1 MFSSPT
7 STIESHN
14 YDFEKAENAAKWKGV
29 FVNSLRKVLEQVH
42 SSLTARDDALEY
54 VESLILRLLG
64 MLCARPPPHTT
75 QDVEERVR
83 RTFPTPIDRWALTDA
98 KEAIEK
104 GKKKSPLVLPVD
116 RVHHLLQK
124 EVLQY
129 KLDSQVSFY
138 IVAVLEYISADILKL
153 AGNYVK
159 NIRHVEI
166 TCQDIRVAMC
176 ADKVLMDMFHQDE
189 EGGSSTVI
197 IDESEGIQPRT
208 SLTYEEVVK
217 DLIHDEKQY
226 LRDLHMIIKVFR
238 EEIAKLTSNPK
249 DLEDMFSN
257 IMDIYEL
264 TITLLGSLEDM
275 MEISEEKQLPAVG
288 SCFEELAEAAEFDV
302 YGKYAKDMMS
312 SKSREALHRLLSR
325 PEVSETLHTAG
336 QGFCEAVKYY
346 LPKLLLGPVW
356 HCFLYFDYMKMLN
369 KLTPM
374 VEDKESLEQV
384 EGLLRPLQM
393 ELSSL
398 MAKRDTNVR
407 MHSRVRRQIAIEKTN
422 ELQRSIDGWEGK
434 DIGQCCNEFIR
445 EDILGKLSSGK
456 KLTERRAFLF
466 DGLMILCKPN
476 SKRTS
481 VSVTAQQTT
490 AEFRLKERFFIR
502 KVYITDKEDT
512 EDLKNAF
519 EISPRVQPS
528 VILVAK
534 SPEDKNNWMADLIML
549 NTKSMLD
556 RLLDSILLDEEK
568 KHPLKLPPPHL
579 YKFAE
584 ADSKDNIVLDETEGS
599 GVPLIKGATLYKLI
613 ERLTYHIYADPMF
626 VRTFLTTY
634 RSFCSPQE
642 LLDLLVERFN
652 IPEPQLF
659 YDDVKETSE
668 SDKTIKNSQREDWK
682 RFRKEYCQP
691 VQFRVLNVLR
701 HWVDHHFYD
710 FERDVTLLEKLHHFL
725 DTVNGKSMRKW
736 VDSVLKI
743 VQRKCDSNETQREI
757 TFAFD
762 RSPPPIEWHIRCPEE
777 EWNILTLHPIEIA
790 RQLTLLEF
798 ELYRAVKPS
807 ELVGSVWTKKDKEK
821 TSPNLLKM
829 IKHTTNF
836 TRWLEKNIIDAENLE
851 ERIAIVSRIIEV
863 MMVLQELNN
872 FNGVLAVVSA
882 MGSAGVFRLKFT
894 FQALSARLDK
904 ALEEARELNAGHFKK
919 YQQKLRS
926 INPPCVPFFGMYL
939 TNILFIE
946 EGNPDYLPNSP
957 RLINFSKRRKVAE
970 ITGEIQQYQNQP
982 YCFSVEFKI
991 RHFLENLCP
1000 FENQTDA
1007 EIGNYLFN
1015 KSLEIEPRMCK
1026 QPPRFPRKWPDLNLK
1041 SPGTKPKNLPG
1052 RSHPPLPLPS
1062 IERHKSPSTMR
1073 LQEDQEPETPKT
1085 PHTPPHRTIPELI
1098 DNTVFMPVMIGGLG
1112 SGNQSPGCQVS
1123 VCSTTPSP
1131 GTSPSPA
1138 HPPSLP
1144 PPPPPPIKSI
1154 EVTRLPPSKITR
1166 SAVAPPLPPR
1176 RKRENS
1182 TGEST
1187 PDVPP
1192 RDQSPPPLPPRSN
1205 PSHLQRRNSALDM
1218 AQNDGQSTV
1227 PRRHMSINGPPFVS
1241 TVPRP
1246 VHKPFP
1252 INHQLPAMP
1261 SPTFHGGQAVANQ
1274 GLDALSH
1281 GPGFVPAYGQLAFGS
1296 HNLQATQTAVLGT
1309 RNLSQACRNSTAFNF
1324 NISKPGMGAASAAAG
1339 TTAAA
1344 TTITQHS
1351 TAVVD
1356 TLVTTT
1362 VPSLTT
1368 LTTVPTTTQ
1377 MPTSQNLEHTI
1388 KSLENVLENLELND
1402 TNSPTR
1408 KPSQNYTV
1416 KPNFSKSDRHHQKS
1430 INPYGKNENSP
1441 KLLPENVGVPYPQ
1454 VEISHRLSSDSH
1466 RVSREVKSPKLQPE
1480 EEDIHLNC
1488 ILTTP
1493 ELPPKVNLGK
1503 KSSVFTRG
1511 GGDTLFHFDPQ
1522 RIHRVHSTSQDGN
1535 S

>member
-1 MFSSPT
+1 MFSSP
-7 STIESHN
+7 SSAIESHN
-14 YDFEKAENAAKWKGV
+14 YDFEKEENAAKWKGV

-42 SSLTARDDALEY
+42 SSLTARDDALDY

-116 RVHHLLQK
+116 RIHHLLQK

-189 EGGSSTVI
+189 EGGSSTAI
-197 IDESEGIQPRT
+197 LDESDGIQPRT

-217 DLIHDEKQY
+217 DLIRDEKQY

-238 EEIAKLTSNPK
+238 EEIAKLTSDPK

-275 MEISEEKQLPAVG
+275 VEISEEKQVPAVG

-312 SKSREALHRLLSR
+312 SKSREALSRLLSR
-325 PEVSETLHTAG
+325 PEVSDTLQTAG
-336 QGFCEAVKYY
+336 QGFREAVKYY

-356 HCFLYFDYMKMLN
+356 HCFLYFDYIKRLN
-369 KLTPM
+369 KLTPIN
-374 VEDKESLEQV
+374 EDKESLEQV

-393 ELSSL
+393 ELTFL
-398 MAKRDTNVR
+398 IGTVTKRDTGVR
-407 MHSRVRRQIAIEKTN
+407 MHGRGRRQNAMKKKY

-445 EDILGKLSSGK
+445 EDVLGKLSSGRR
-456 KLTERRAFLF
+456 LTERRAFLF

-481 VSVTAQQTT
+481 VSVGTQQTSV
-490 AEFRLKERFFIR
+490 EFKLKERFFIR

-519 EISPRVQPS
+519 EICPRVQPS

-534 SPEDKNNWMADLIML
+534 SPEDKSNWMADLIML

-568 KHPLKLPPPHL
+568 KHPLKLPPPHQ

-584 ADSKDNIVLDETEGS
+584 ADSKDNIVLEETEGS
-599 GVPLIKGATLYKLI
+599 GVPLIKGATLYKLV

-659 YDDVKETSE
+659 YDENKESSE

-710 FERDVTLLEKLHHFL
+710 FERDPNLLEKLHQFL

-743 VQRKCDSNETQREI
+743 VQRKTDSNETQREI

-762 RSPPPIEWHIRCPEE
+762 RSPPPIEWHIKCSEE

-821 TSPNLLKM
+821 TSPNLLKI

-836 TRWLEKNIIDAENLE
+836 TRWLEKNIIETENLE
-851 ERIAIVSRIIEV
+851 ERTAVVSRIIEI
-863 MMVLQELNN
+863 MIVLQELNN

-882 MGSAGVFRLKFT
+882 MGSASVFRLKYT
-894 FQALSARLDK
+894 FQGISARLDK
-904 ALEEARELNAGHFKK
+904 ALEEARELNIDHFKK

-926 INPPCVPFFGMYL
+926 INPPCVPFFD
-939 TNILFIE
+939 ILV
-946 EGNPDYLPNSP
+946 NHS
-957 RLINFSKRRKVAE
+957 S
-970 ITGEIQQYQNQP
+970 
-982 YCFSVEFKI
+982 
-991 RHFLENLCP
+991 
-1000 FENQTDA
+1000 
-1007 EIGNYLFN
+1007 
-1015 KSLEIEPRMCK
+1015 
-1026 QPPRFPRKWPDLNLK
+1026 
-1041 SPGTKPKNLPG
+1041 
-1052 RSHPPLPLPS
+1052 RS
-1062 IERHKSPSTMR
+1062 
-1073 LQEDQEPETPKT
+1073 
-1085 PHTPPHRTIPELI
+1085 
-1098 DNTVFMPVMIGGLG
+1098 F
-1112 SGNQSPGCQVS
+1112 
-1123 VCSTTPSP
+1123 
-1131 GTSPSPA
+1131 
-1138 HPPSLP
+1138 
-1144 PPPPPPIKSI
+1144 
-1154 EVTRLPPSKITR
+1154 
-1166 SAVAPPLPPR
+1166 
-1176 RKRENS
+1176 
-1182 TGEST
+1182 
-1187 PDVPP
+1187 
-1192 RDQSPPPLPPRSN
+1192 
-1205 PSHLQRRNSALDM
+1205 
-1218 AQNDGQSTV
+1218 
-1227 PRRHMSINGPPFVS
+1227 
-1241 TVPRP
+1241 
-1246 VHKPFP
+1246 
-1252 INHQLPAMP
+1252 
-1261 SPTFHGGQAVANQ
+1261 
-1274 GLDALSH
+1274 
-1281 GPGFVPAYGQLAFGS
+1281 
-1296 HNLQATQTAVLGT
+1296 
-1309 RNLSQACRNSTAFNF
+1309 
-1324 NISKPGMGAASAAAG
+1324 
-1339 TTAAA
+1339 
-1344 TTITQHS
+1344 
-1351 TAVVD
+1351 
-1356 TLVTTT
+1356 
-1362 VPSLTT
+1362 
-1368 LTTVPTTTQ
+1368 
-1377 MPTSQNLEHTI
+1377 
-1388 KSLENVLENLELND
+1388 
-1402 TNSPTR
+1402 
-1408 KPSQNYTV
+1408 
-1416 KPNFSKSDRHHQKS
+1416 
-1430 INPYGKNENSP
+1430 
-1441 KLLPENVGVPYPQ
+1441 
-1454 VEISHRLSSDSH
+1454 
-1466 RVSREVKSPKLQPE
+1466 
-1480 EEDIHLNC
+1480 
-1488 ILTTP
+1488 
-1493 ELPPKVNLGK
+1493 
-1503 KSSVFTRG
+1503 
-1511 GGDTLFHFDPQ
+1511 
-1522 RIHRVHSTSQDGN
+1522 
-1535 S
+1535 